1 MTADSVPEIR
11 ELSPELT
18 KVARNELNE
27 DPLRIASDLEQLK
40 EWLIKQP
47 HIKARKD
54 DQFLIA
60 FLRGCKNSI
69 ERAKE
74 KLDAYYT
81 YRTTAPEFYAIR
93 DPFDKKIL
101 EILEKGVV
109 IPFPDALSDGSRVLI
124 NRMCLFDPKHFDMNE
139 VAKVGFMIGDQ
150 LLVEDDNF
158 VVCGTVVIVDVKDLS
173 LAHGAQFTPTFV
185 KKMAQFV
192 QDAYP
197 FRLKAIHFVNVPSA
211 FDFFFKLLSGFLS
224 EKIRKRLFVHDNVAE
239 LEKHIPKKLLPNEYG
254 GDNGS
259 INLWI
264 CKWKDD
270 LLSKREWFLDD
281 EQYKTD
287 ESKRIGPVKNP
298 ELLFGFDG
306 SFRKLEVD

>member
-1 MTADSVPEIR
+1 MTADIIPEIR
-11 ELSPELT
+11 ELSPELA
-18 KVARNELNE
+18 KIAKDELNE
-27 DPLRIASDLEQLK
+27 DPSRIADDLEQIK

-60 FLRGCKNSI
+60 FLRGCKNSM

-81 YRTTAPEFYAIR
+81 YRTTASEFYATR

-109 IPFPDALSDGSRVLI
+109 IPFADALPDGSRILV
-124 NRMCLFDPKHFDMNE
+124 NRMCLFDPKKFDMNE
-139 VAKVGFMIGDQ
+139 VTKVGFMIGDQ
-150 LLVEDDNF
+150 LLLNDDNF

-173 LAHGAQFTPTFV
+173 LAHGAQFTPSFV

-224 EKIRKRLFVHDNVAE
+224 EKIKKRLFVHEDISG
-239 LEKHIPKKLLPNEYG
+239 LEKTIPKKI
-254 GDNGS
+254 S
-259 INLWI
+259 
-264 CKWKDD
+264 
-270 LLSKREWFLDD
+270 S
-281 EQYKTD
+281 
-287 ESKRIGPVKNP
+287 S
-298 ELLFGFDG
+298 
-306 SFRKLEVD
+306 